1 MTINPSTDRGPHA
14 ADQSDNLISNVR
26 EGRRVCSLMFGAQ
39 STATNNNNNNNKKKK
54 KKKKKEKKK
63 KKKKKKEKKKR
74 RRRRKKKKQKKKKFS
89 DARKRNGKRTLLTI
103 RN

>member
-39 STATNNNNNNNKKKK
+39 STATNNNNNNK
-54 KKKKKEKKK
+54 KKK

>member
-54 KKKKKEKKK
+54 KKKK
-63 KKKKKKEKKKR
+63 EKKKR

>member
-39 STATNNNNNNNKKKK
+39 STATNNNNNNNNK
-54 KKKKKEKKK
+54 KKK

>member
-39 STATNNNNNNNKKKK
+39 STATNNNNNNK

-63 KKKKKKEKKKR
+63 RR